1 MAEQGFLLRS
11 LGVKEDNKMILLKNP
26 KIDYVPTRT
35 SFFSLTDEELE
46 QKLMEGYQKTGGKDG
61 AYFMRVP
68 PDVKVTATIDGKE
81 EKISIGALVCKY
93 YHVDKLNNKVFADF
107 KKELADDVLLLIF
120 DEETR
125 RVDVLKK

>member
-1 MAEQGFLLRS
+1 
-11 LGVKEDNKMILLKNP
+11 
-26 KIDYVPTRT
+26 
-35 SFFSLTDEELE
+35 
-46 QKLMEGYQKTGGKDG
+46 MEGYQKTGGKDG
-61 AYFMRVP
+61 AYFLRVP
-68 PDVKVTATIDGKE
+68 PDVRLTATIDGKE